1 MLQLVQP
8 NLEITDGAGWCLR
21 FTQSVWGAPVRYNS
35 AWDAWEATEYK
46 HGTGEA
52 LPEDA
57 SCVVWFSHF
66 GTYGTPPTYANW
78 GHVVTWVPGK
88 GFLSSP
94 GQGYGQQW
102 FNSTTEIE
110 RYFRAS
116 YVGWTEDIN
125 GLRVIEPGPGPAP
138 KPKGKKKTLA
148 TCYYT
153 KDNNGHLWA
162 LGGDGSGNAA
172 WIDTRDQ
179 ETATGWARAH
189 NLNEVAVSL
198 TQAEWTRIRSTY
210 LGA

>member
-1 MLQLVQP
+1 MKQLVNP
-8 NLEITDGAGWCLR
+8 DTSVENYAGMCLA
-21 FTQSVWGAPVRYNS
+21 FAQSVYGAPIRYRS
-35 AWDAWEATEYK
+35 AWEAWEATQYK
-46 HGTGEA
+46 HEDD
-52 LPEDA
+52 LPDV
-57 SCVVWFSHF
+57 SVPVWFSHY
-66 GTYGTPPTYANW
+66 GTYGKPPTYDNW
-78 GHVVTWVPGK
+78 GHVVAYVPGS

-94 GQGYGQQW
+94 VGKLGTYGQSW
-102 FNSTTEIE
+102 LGSISEVERTFN
-110 RYFRAS
+110 AK

-125 GLRVIEPGPGPAP
+125 GLRVAEPGNTPTPSR
-138 KPKGKKKTLA
+138 KKKTLA

-162 LGGDGSGNAA
+162 LGGDGNAAAA

-189 NLNEVAVSL
+189 NLNEVAVTL

>member
-1 MLQLVQP
+1 MEQLVQP
-8 NLEITDGAGWCLR
+8 NTNVTDGAGWCLR
-21 FTQSVWGAPVRYNS
+21 FTQTVWGAPVRYNS

-57 SCVVWFSHF
+57 ACIVWFSHY

-78 GHVVTWVPGK
+78 GHVVSWIPGQ

-116 YVGWTEDIN
+116 YVGWSEDLN
-125 GLRVIEPGPGPAP
+125 GLRVVEPGSTPTPR
-138 KPKGKKKTLA
+138 GKKKTLA

-162 LGGDGSGNAA
+162 LGGDGANGAA